1 MIQANQAVPADLDP
15 VSLNQA
21 NRIRAN
27 RIPVSL
33 NRVNRIRLAEVSRT
47 QAIPVT
53 VIPTAPAT
61 RDHPVAVTPARAIRV
76 VATVVNP
83 TVRIVN
89 QPARKATANRK
100 VNLIRKIQA
109 AKVTRYRAIRGQAI
123 RCRVTPVVAIPL
135 RRVIP
140 VRAKVKATRK
150 ASPKANRIVN
160 RVPKANHRA
169 VIVRR
174 VSRVAIDQV
183 TAKATAFHGQQVTQP
198 VVLLVIRKAIQAAD
212 RQADLKVI
220 PRHQPAIR
228 EIHLPVTQMIRQ
240 QVIPQIHPRANRIA
254 QA

>member
-1 MIQANQAVPADLDP
+1 MSLSQANP
-15 VSLNQA
+15 
-21 NRIRAN
+21 IRAN

-33 NRVNRIRLAEVSRT
+33 NRVNRIRRAEAIRT
-47 QAIPVT
+47 QAMPAT
-53 VIPTAPAT
+53 VIRTAPAT
-61 RDHPVAVTPARAIRV
+61 QPHPVAVTPARAIRV

-89 QPARKATANRK
+89 QPARKATANRR
-100 VNLIRKIQA
+100 VNRIRKIQA
-109 AKVTRYRAIRGQAI
+109 AIVTRYPAILCQAT
-123 RCRVTPVVAIPL
+123 RSQVTPVVVVPL
-135 RRVIP
+135 QRVIL
-140 VRAKVKATRK
+140 VRAKVKATRR
-150 ASPKANRIVN
+150 ASPQVGQTVN
-160 RVPKANHRA
+160 RDPKANHQA

-183 TAKATAFHGQQVTQP
+183 TAKATACHGRQVTQP
-198 VVLLVIRKAIQAAD
+198 VVLQAIKAVQAAD
-212 RQADLKVI
+212 RQAVLIVI